1 MGQKVNPHGLRVGV
15 IKDWDSKWYAE
26 ADFADNLIEDYE
38 IRTYLKK
45 KLYSTG
51 VSKIEIERSSDRV
64 RVNVYTAKPGLVIG
78 KGRNKICF
86 LYEPGSLEAA
96 KRVRQCYDMLQKH
109 IEPALPCFRQTGQDL
124 LDRRAFY
131 RRCRKRQTIL
141 LLIGSFFA
149 GVFCHNSSDPD
160 ATVML
165 IAAVVVGFCETL
177 TLLSLYGTILLE
189 AENEKKITREFKE
202 TDYIRA
208 KDARFGKVYTAVV
221 VVCLLLFNAWVIF
234 FS

>member
-1 MGQKVNPHGLRVGV
+1 M
-15 IKDWDSKWYAE
+15 
-26 ADFADNLIEDYE
+26 
-38 IRTYLKK
+38 
-45 KLYSTG
+45 LYT
-51 VSKIEIERSSDRV
+51 IAIILFILWLL
-64 RVNVYTAKPGLVIG
+64 GLVTTNVLG
-78 KGRNKICF
+78 GF
-86 LYEPGSLEAA
+86 
-96 KRVRQCYDMLQKH
+96 VH
-109 IEPALPCFRQTGQDL
+109 L
-124 LDRRAFY
+124 L
-131 RRCRKRQTIL
+131 
-141 LLIGSFFA
+141 
-149 GVFCHNSSDPD
+149 
-160 ATVML
+160 L

>member
-1 MGQKVNPHGLRVGV
+1 
-15 IKDWDSKWYAE
+15 
-26 ADFADNLIEDYE
+26 
-38 IRTYLKK
+38 
-45 KLYSTG
+45 
-51 VSKIEIERSSDRV
+51 
-64 RVNVYTAKPGLVIG
+64 
-78 KGRNKICF
+78 
-86 LYEPGSLEAA
+86 
-96 KRVRQCYDMLQKH
+96 MLQKH